1 MFRLTRIFPFECC
14 PGCPWQSTPWLHD
27 ICTAIFLFT
36 RSGASGFFFFVRLA
50 ASFLTPAASSQTRP
64 NLGGVKDLSVSRTE
78 VITVVPASPAALL
91 SFRSWRKSS
100 RRVRGTAWQVDSTAS
115 SPGADIAGPGNWPHW
130 LSNAPAS
137 KPNLLAVNKTA
148 HRDEIKLGHGL
159 ELVPSEVI

>member
-14 PGCPWQSTPWLHD
+14 PGCQPPRLHD
-27 ICTAIFLFT
+27 ICTAIILVYTFRGKRLF
-36 RSGASGFFFFVRLA
+36 RLA

-64 NLGGVKDLSVSRTE
+64 NLGGVKDLSVSRSE

-137 KPNLLAVNKTA
+137 KPNLLCCQQNSS
-148 HRDEIKLGHGL
+148 
-159 ELVPSEVI
+159 PW